1 MTRAEIVV
9 DLAAI
14 RDNVRTIAAFTGTP
28 VMHVVKANGYGHGLL
43 ESARAGRAGGATW
56 LGVAGVEEAL
66 ALRAGGDSGPIL
78 AWLITASDD
87 VAAAIG
93 AGVDVAAYTVA
104 DLDRIAETGLTAR
117 VQLKLDTGLTRG
129 GASRPDWTALFE
141 RARAGELDG
150 SWKIT
155 GIWSHFVA
163 SEEPDETINDEQ
175 EKVFREG
182 VDEARAA
189 GLAPEVIHLA
199 NSAGALLRPSS
210 RFDLVRIGIA
220 SYGLEPAR
228 GVSPI
233 PLRPAMRV
241 VAEVALVKDVPA
253 GQGVSYNHRWVAPA
267 DTRVALVPVGYADGI
282 PRAASNRADVAIYGG
297 YRAPIR
303 GTICMD
309 QFVVDVFG
317 EPTILV
323 GDEVVLWGDPEQ
335 GVPSAQDWAEAAGT
349 ISYEVVTR
357 IGGRLSRRYEDLGGD
372 SREELA

>member
-14 RDNVRTIAAFTGTP
+14 RENVRAIAAFTGTP

-43 ESARAGRAGGATW
+43 ESAHAGRDGGATW

-66 ALRAGGDSGPIL
+66 ALRAGGDTGPIL

-87 VAAAIG
+87 LAAAIR
-93 AGVDVAAYTVA
+93 AGVDVAVYTVA
-104 DLDRIAETGLTAR
+104 DLDRIAAIAMPAR

-129 GASRPDWTALFE
+129 GASRTDWTALFA

-150 SWKIT
+150 SWKIS

-163 SEEPDETINDEQ
+163 SEEPDEPVNDEQ

-182 VDEARAA
+182 LDEARAV
-189 GLAPEVIHLA
+189 GLTPEVVHLA

-220 SYGLEPAR
+220 SYGLDPAR

-253 GQGVSYNHRWVAPA
+253 GQGVSYNHRWTAPA
-267 DTRVALVPVGYADGI
+267 ATRVALVPVGYADGVS
-282 PRAASNRADVAIYGG
+282 RAASNRGEVLIGQET
-297 YRAPIR
+297 APIR

-309 QFVVDVFG
+309 QFVVEIGVDSAVAA
-317 EPTILV
+317 
-323 GDEVVLWGDPEQ
+323 GDEVVLWGEQ
-335 GVPSAQDWAEAAGT
+335 PSAQDWAEAAGT

-357 IGGRLSRRYEDLGGD
+357 IGGRLTRRYENSGD

>member
-14 RDNVRTIAAFTGTP
+14 RENVRAIAAFTGTP

-43 ESARAGRAGGATW
+43 ESARAGRDGGATW

-66 ALRAGGDSGPIL
+66 ELRAGGDTGPIL
-78 AWLITASDD
+78 AWLITTSDN
-87 VAAAIG
+87 VAAAVE

-104 DLDRIAETGLTAR
+104 DLDRIAALGIPAR

-129 GASRPDWTALFE
+129 GSPRPDWAPLFA

-155 GIWSHFVA
+155 GLWSHFVA
-163 SEEPDETINDEQ
+163 SEEPAEPINDEQ

-182 VDEARAA
+182 VEEARAA
-189 GLAPEVIHLA
+189 GLRPEVLHLA

-220 SYGLEPAR
+220 SYGLDPSR
-228 GVSPI
+228 GLSPV

-241 VAEVALVKDVPA
+241 VAEVAMVKDVPT
-253 GQGVSYNHRWVAPA
+253 GQGVSYNHRWTAPA
-267 DTRVALVPVGYADGI
+267 ATRVALVPVGYADGVS
-282 PRAASNRADVAIYGG
+282 RAASNRAEVLIGG
-297 YRAPIR
+297 ATAPVR

-309 QFVVDVFG
+309 QFVVEIGPDSPV
-317 EPTILV
+317 TV
-323 GDEVVLWGDPEQ
+323 GDEIVLWGDR
-335 GVPSAQDWAEAAGT
+335 PSAQDWAEAAGT

-357 IGGRLSRRYEDLGGD
+357 IGGRLTRRYEDSGEIRG
-372 SREELA
+372 EFA

>member
-14 RDNVRTIAAFTGTP
+14 RENVRAIAAFTGTP

-43 ESARAGRAGGATW
+43 ESARAGREGGATW
-56 LGVAGVEEAL
+56 LGVAGVDEAL
-66 ALRAGGDSGPIL
+66 ALRAGGDTGPIL
-78 AWLITASDD
+78 AWLLTASDD
-87 VAAAIG
+87 VAAAIA

-104 DLDRIAETGLTAR
+104 DLDRIAATGAPAR
-117 VQLKLDTGLTRG
+117 VQLKLDTGLSRG
-129 GASRPDWTALFE
+129 GASRPDWSRLFA
-141 RARAGELDG
+141 RARAGEIDG
-150 SWKIT
+150 AWKVT

-163 SEEPDETINDEQ
+163 SEEPDQPINDEQ

-189 GLAPEVIHLA
+189 GLSPDVLHLA
-199 NSAGALLRPSS
+199 NSAGALLRPGS

-220 SYGLEPAR
+220 SYGLQPAR
-228 GVSPI
+228 GMSPVQ
-233 PLRPAMRV
+233 LKPAMRV

-267 DTRVALVPVGYADGI
+267 DTRVALVPVGYADGVS
-282 PRAASNRADVAIYGG
+282 RAASNRGEVSIRGVK
-297 YRAPIR
+297 APIR

-309 QFVVDVFG
+309 QFVVEIGVDSPV
-317 EPTILV
+317 V
-323 GDEVVLWGDPEQ
+323 AGDEVILWGEE
-335 GVPSAQDWAEAAGT
+335 PSAQDWAEAAGT

-357 IGGRLSRRYEDLGGD
+357 IGGRLARRHEDSGGQ
-372 SREELA
+372 S

>member
-14 RDNVRTIAAFTGTP
+14 RDNVRAIAAFTGTP
-28 VMHVVKANGYGHGLL
+28 VMHVVKADGYGHGLI
-43 ESARAGRAGGATW
+43 ESARAGREGGATW

-66 ALRAGGDSGPIL
+66 SLRAGGDTGPIL
-78 AWLITASDD
+78 AWLVTASDD
-87 VAAAIG
+87 LESAIG
-93 AGVDVAAYTVA
+93 ADIDVAAYTVA
-104 DLDRIAETGLTAR
+104 DLDRIAATGLAAR

-129 GASRPDWTALFE
+129 GASRSDWTALFT

-150 SWKIT
+150 SWKIS

-163 SEEPDETINDEQ
+163 SEEPDEPINDEQ
-175 EKVFREG
+175 EKAFREG
-182 VDEARAA
+182 VAEARAL
-189 GLAPEVIHLA
+189 GLAPDVLHLA

-220 SYGLEPAR
+220 AYGLDPAR
-228 GVSPI
+228 GVSPL

-241 VAEVALVKDVPA
+241 VAEVAMVKDVAA

-267 DTRVALVPVGYADGI
+267 DTRVALVPVGYADGVS
-282 PRAASNRADVAIYGG
+282 RAASNRAEVLVGG
-297 YRAPIR
+297 RVAPIR

-309 QFVVDVFG
+309 QFVVEIGADSEVA
-317 EPTILV
+317 V
-323 GDEVVLWGDPEQ
+323 GDEAVLWGDR
-335 GVPSAQDWAEAAGT
+335 PSAQDWAEAAGT

-357 IGGRLSRRYEDLGGD
+357 IGGRLARRHEDSGGQ
-372 SREELA
+372 S